1 LSRKNQNTGG
11 PYMHFYTTRSVDEN
25 QDNETLKDI
34 TKSGKQ
40 RPWREK
46 KLDNVGYADILEI
59 LKIKKAYNVK
69 QCGNV
74 LEFKP
79 SEDGYLKLYKTW
91 FCKSK
96 LCPVCNWRRAMKN
109 SSQAQKVI
117 EEVVKEKPKARWLFL
132 TLSTKNAIDGKTLEN
147 SLKEMTKA
155 FHKLFKYKKVSKNLI
170 GFMRSTEVTV
180 NKKDGS
186 YNQHMHVLLCVEN
199 SYFKNKE
206 NYISQEEWVGLW
218 QKALRVDYKPV
229 ANIKAIKPNKKG
241 DKDIQAAIKETSKYS
256 VKSSDYLTGNQEKDA
271 EIVQDLEQGLHRK
284 RMLSY
289 GGLLKQKHKILNLDD
304 AENGDLIKTSDDETI
319 TEEEEKA
326 HSITAIW
333 NFEKQNYFL
342 KNM

>member
-1 LSRKNQNTGG
+1 
-11 PYMHFYTTRSVDEN
+11 MHFYTTRCVDEN
-25 QDNETLKDI
+25 QDNETLKDM

-46 KLDNVGYADILEI
+46 KIDNVSYADILEI

-79 SEDGYLKLYKTW
+79 SDDGYLKLYKTW

-109 SSQAQKVI
+109 SYQAQKVI

-132 TLSTKNAIDGKTLEN
+132 TLSTKNAIDGETLER
-147 SLKEMTKA
+147 SLKHLTES
-155 FHKLFKYKKVSKNLI
+155 FRRLFKYKKVSKNLI

-206 NYISQEEWVGLW
+206 NYITQDEWIKLW
-218 QKALRVDYKPV
+218 QKALQVDYKPV

-304 AENGDLIKTSDDETI
+304 AENGDLIKTSDDEAI

-342 KNM
+342 KNV

>member
-1 LSRKNQNTGG
+1 MQYNTTK
-11 PYMHFYTTRSVDEN
+11 YIDEN
-25 QDNETLKDI
+25 QDNETLKDM

-46 KLDNVGYADILEI
+46 KIDNVSYADILEI
-59 LKIKKAYNVK
+59 LKIKKAFNVK

-79 SEDGYLKLYKTW
+79 TDEGYLKLHKTW

-96 LCPVCNWRRAMKN
+96 LCPVCNWRRNYQAM
-109 SSQAQKVI
+109 
-117 EEVVKEKPKARWLFL
+117 R
-132 TLSTKNAIDGKTLEN
+132 
-147 SLKEMTKA
+147 
-155 FHKLFKYKKVSKNLI
+155 LFKYKKVSKKNLIFLVLYKKVSKNLI

-180 NKKDGS
+180 NKNDGS

-199 SYFKNKE
+199 SYFKNKA
-206 NYISQEEWVGLW
+206 NYIAQEEWVNLW
-218 QKALRVDYKPV
+218 QKALQVNYRPV
-229 ANIKAIKPNKKG
+229 ANIKAIKPNQKG

-256 VKSSDYLTGNQEKDA
+256 VKSSDFLTDDDERNQE
-271 EIVQDLEQGLHRK
+271 IVNDLEKGLYRK

-304 AENGDLIKTSDDETI
+304 AEDGNLINTSDEDKT
-319 TEEEEKA
+319 TDEEEKA

-333 NFEKQNYFL
+333 NFEKQNYYL
-342 KNM
+342 KNLKR

>member
-1 LSRKNQNTGG
+1 
-11 PYMHFYTTRSVDEN
+11 MHFYTTRSVDQN

-34 TKSGKQ
+34 SKNGKQ

-46 KLDNVGYADILEI
+46 KLDNVSYADILEI

-79 SEDGYLKLYKTW
+79 SDDGYLKLYKTW

-117 EEVVKEKPKARWLFL
+117 AEVVKEKPKARWLFL

-180 NKKDGS
+180 NKNDGS

-199 SYFKNKE
+199 AYFRKKE
-206 NYISQEEWVGLW
+206 NYITQEEWVDLW
-218 QKALRVDYKPV
+218 QKALQVDYKPV

-271 EIVQDLEQGLHRK
+271 EIVQDLEQGLYRK

-289 GGLLKQKHKILNLDD
+289 GGLLKQKHKLLNLDD
-304 AENGDLIKTSDDETI
+304 VENGDLIKTSDDETV

-342 KNM
+342 KKL

>member
-1 LSRKNQNTGG
+1 MQYNTTK
-11 PYMHFYTTRSVDEN
+11 YIDEN
-25 QDNETLKDI
+25 QDNETLKDM

-46 KLDNVGYADILEI
+46 KIDNVSYADILEI
-59 LKIKKAYNVK
+59 LKIKKAFNVK

-79 SEDGYLKLYKTW
+79 TDEGYLKLYKTW

-96 LCPVCNWRRAMKN
+96 LCPVCNWRRSMKN
-109 SSQAQKVI
+109 SYQAQRVI

-132 TLSTKNAIDGKTLEN
+132 TLSTKNAIDGETLEQ
-147 SLKEMTKA
+147 SLKHLTKA
-155 FHKLFKYKKVSKNLI
+155 FDRLSRYKKVKQNLI

-180 NKKDGS
+180 NKNDGS

-199 SYFKNKE
+199 AYFRKKE
-206 NYISQEEWVGLW
+206 NYITQDEWINLW
-218 QKALRVDYKPV
+218 QKALQVDYKPV

-256 VKSSDYLTGNQEKDA
+256 VKSSDYLTGNHEKDS
-271 EIVQDLEQGLHRK
+271 EIVKDLEQGLYRK

-304 AENGDLIKTSDDETI
+304 AEEGNLIQTSDNEKTTDE
-319 TEEEEKA
+319 EQKA

-333 NFEKQNYFL
+333 NYEKQNYFL
-342 KNM
+342 KNL

>member
-1 LSRKNQNTGG
+1 
-11 PYMHFYTTRSVDEN
+11 MHFYTTRSVDEN
-25 QDNETLKDI
+25 QDNETLKDM
-34 TKSGKQ
+34 TKNGKQ

-46 KLDNVGYADILEI
+46 KIDNVDYAEILEI

-79 SEDGYLKLYKTW
+79 SNDGYLKLYKTW

-109 SSQAQKVI
+109 SSQAQEVI
-117 EEVVKEKPKARWLFL
+117 AEVVKEKPKARWLFL